1 VTADG
6 SYRAAANATLDGVLQ
21 DLTDVL
27 ADDFG
32 VPRAKV
38 VPEAHMFG
46 DLELDSLDL
55 LSVIAVMEQR
65 LNITILDE
73 DIGHMVT
80 VRGAAEVILSKL
92 AP

>member
-1 VTADG
+1 MTADG
-6 SYRAAANATLDGVLQ
+6 THGAAANATLDSVLQ

-27 ADDFG
+27 ADEFG
-32 VPRAKV
+32 VPRARII
-38 VPEAHMFG
+38 PEADMFG

-55 LSVIAVMEQR
+55 LSAIAVLEQR

-80 VRGAAEVILSKL
+80 VRVAAEVILSKL